1 MNKDVVYIEP
11 EDDITDI
18 IEKVKQAE
26 KKVVALVPPKKV
38 GIMRSAVNT
47 KLLAKAAK
55 TSGKIAVVIT
65 TDASL
70 IKLSAAAGLPIAS
83 SLQSRPKL
91 PEEIN
96 TGDLENA
103 QEPIA
108 IDGRDLKTPEKKTE
122 DKARSAKEESMKQQ
136 PSQKKPAKSIDE
148 EINSV
153 ELENEAK
160 KPKKS
165 KDGKA
170 GKKIPDMDKT
180 RKWII
185 IGVAAGILL
194 IVFLVWAIVFAPAAT
209 ITVAIR
215 TTDNN
220 FAEDVSFVTSESK
233 ASNDSGVFY
242 LESATDE
249 KSASVDFTA
258 TGERD
263 EGTKATGTLNLTATF
278 DETDFD
284 AASDGETPTIT
295 VPAGSKFAYNNLN
308 YVIDSTVTFKLDD
321 EEIDN
326 CPSRKLRGSWSCTI
340 SATRSATAEENGDKY
355 NIGQTGMNFTT
366 GISGVT
372 ATNSAN
378 FSGGTSKTVKYIQES
393 DVNAAKVK
401 LTQQE
406 LETVTADDLKKE
418 FGDDYLVI
426 ESSFAKDEGNVEVS
440 PKVGEAVSDG
450 TTPKVSV
457 KTKYSVSAVKKE
469 SLIAFITKKTEGSL
483 AEDQRMYD
491 TGTPFIERFTNNSG
505 TATGKLKTTTK
516 SGPRVDENDIM
527 EKSKGK
533 SKEEVR
539 SLLKSING
547 VSSVNVQ
554 TSFFWVGTVP
564 EDENKVTINLGV
576 EE

>member
-26 KKVVALVPPKKV
+26 KKVVALVPPKKI

-55 TSGKIAVVIT
+55 TSEKIAVVIT

-70 IKLSAAAGLPIAS
+70 IKLSAAAGLPVAK

-96 TGDLENA
+96 TDDLSETN
-103 QEPIA
+103 EPIA
-108 IDGRDLKTPEKKTE
+108 IDGRDFNGSEKKSE
-122 DKARSAKEESMKQQ
+122 DVKEKSIKNQPTQGKQ
-136 PSQKKPAKSIDE
+136 PKNIDE

-153 ELENEAK
+153 ELEEEAK
-160 KPKKS
+160 KKDKGEKKA
-165 KDGKA
+165 K
-170 GKKIPDMDKT
+170 KKIPDMDKT

-185 IGVAAGILL
+185 IGVSAGILM
-194 IVFLVWAIVFAPAAT
+194 IVFLVWAIVFAPAAK
-209 ITVAIR
+209 ITVAMR

-220 FAEDVSFVTSESK
+220 FTEDVSFVTSEAK
-233 ASNDSGVFY
+233 ASVDSGVFY
-242 LESATDE
+242 LENTSQE
-249 KSASVDFTA
+249 KGASVDFAA

-263 EGTKATGTLNLTATF
+263 EGTKASGTLTLTATF
-278 DETDFD
+278 GKADLQDYI
-284 AASDGETPTIT
+284 GGGTPTIS
-295 VPAGSKFAYNNLN
+295 VPAGSSFVYNNLSYTN
-308 YVIDSTVTFKLDD
+308 DSAVTFKLDD

-326 CPSRKLRGSWSCTI
+326 CPSYSLGQSSWSCTI
-340 SATRSATAEENGDKY
+340 TATRLATAAENGDKY

-366 GISGVT
+366 SISGIT
-372 ATNSAN
+372 ATNSTA
-378 FSGGTSKTVKYIQES
+378 FAGGTSKAVKYVQES

-406 LETVTADDLKKE
+406 LETVTIDDLKKE

-426 ESSFAKDEGNVEVS
+426 ESSFAKEEGEVEVL
-440 PKVGEAVSDG
+440 PKVGEMVSDG
-450 TTPKVSV
+450 TTPKISI
-457 KTKYSVSAVKKE
+457 KTKYSVSAVKKDG
-469 SLIAFITKKTEGSL
+469 LIAFITKKTEEEL
-483 AEDQRMYD
+483 ADDQRMYD
-491 TGTPFIERFTNNSG
+491 AGTPFIERFTNNSG
-505 TATGKLKTTTK
+505 TFSGKLKTTTK
-516 SGPRVDENDIM
+516 SGPRVDEKDIM

-554 TSFFWVGTVP
+554 TSYFWVGTVP
-564 EDENKVTINLGV
+564 DDESKVTIELEV